1 MTITNTFFNEKIE
14 DMNEIIIIVDAK
26 VNTKVN
32 VNININH
39 YGAFY

>member
-1 MTITNTFFNEKIE
+1 MKKIE
-14 DMNEIIIIVDAK
+14 DMNEIIIIVD
-26 VNTKVN
+26 VKVN